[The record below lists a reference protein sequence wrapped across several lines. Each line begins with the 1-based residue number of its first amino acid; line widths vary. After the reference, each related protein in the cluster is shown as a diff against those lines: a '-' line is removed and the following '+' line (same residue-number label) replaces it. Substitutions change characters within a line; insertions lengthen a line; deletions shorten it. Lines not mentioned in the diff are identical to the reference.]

1 MIILVTGGSSG
12 LGEAITRDLAR
23 DVNNTVYFT
32 YNNSLAN
39 AKKIEDDH
47 KNTVAV
53 KCDFKNESEVN
64 SLAERIAQLNLDML
78 VNNAY
83 FGAFIKSYF
92 HKTRPED
99 FLEEFKGN
107 IIPTIIITQAA
118 INAFRKKKN
127 GKIVTILTS
136 ALLNVPPTGASIYV
150 ANKAY
155 LQKMTKVWAS
165 ENVKYNITSNTVSPS
180 FMLTSFTK
188 DMDER
193 LVEQMIEN
201 HPLKK
206 LLTTD
211 EVAAAV
217 TFLAGAT
224 QQITGT
230 DIIINAG
237 TNIQ

>member
-12 LGEAITRDLAR
+12 LGEAITRRLAQ

-53 KCDFKNESEVN
+53 KCDFKNESDVN
-64 SLAERIAQLNLDML
+64 SLAEGIAQFNLDML

-92 HKTRPED
+92 HKTPPED
-99 FLEEFKGN
+99 FLAEFKDN
-107 IIPTIIITQAA
+107 IIPTIVITQAA
-118 INAFRKKKN
+118 INIFRKKKF
-127 GKIVTILTS
+127 GKIITILTS
-136 ALLNVPPTGASIYV
+136 ALLNVPPTGTSIYV

-165 ENVKYNITSNTVSPS
+165 ENAKYNITSNTVSPS
-180 FMLTSFTK
+180 FMQTTFTQ

-193 LVEQMIEN
+193 IIDQMIEN

-206 LLTTD
+206 LLTTQ
-211 EVAAAV
+211 EVAESVAY
-217 TFLAGAT
+217 LANASAHVNG
-224 QQITGT
+224 I
-230 DIIINAG
+230 DVVINAA